1 MPVVTQ
7 NVVSNYKC
15 KSGEKVEFDT
25 LHFIDGSGFVLY
37 IGGLRIFFKRHK
49 KKKTDVEDTALV
61 PLGPILKKERCAS
74 KKVCFY

>member
-1 MPVVTQ
+1 MGVVTQ
-7 NVVSNYKC
+7 HLVSNYKC

-37 IGGLRIFFKRHK
+37 IGGLRIFFKRHEK
-49 KKKTDVEDTALV
+49 KGRCRRHSSCSF
-61 PLGPILKKERCAS
+61 GPYLKKERCAS

>member
-1 MPVVTQ
+1 MGVVTQ
-7 NVVSNYKC
+7 NSVSNDKC

-49 KKKTDVEDTALV
+49 KKRCRRHSSRSF
-61 PLGPILKKERCAS
+61 GPYLKKERCAS
-74 KKVCFY
+74 EKVCFY